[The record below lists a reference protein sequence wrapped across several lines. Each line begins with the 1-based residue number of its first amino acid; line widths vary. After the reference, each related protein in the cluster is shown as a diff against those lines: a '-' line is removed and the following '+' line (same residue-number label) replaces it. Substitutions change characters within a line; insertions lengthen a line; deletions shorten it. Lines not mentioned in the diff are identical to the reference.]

1 MKPPHKLALFLMATA
16 MGHPIANGVEPRN
29 AYVIDSQKS
38 KIEVQVAREGFFK
51 AFGHDHLISAK
62 EFSGE
67 VQLDS
72 AKLGNSS
79 VSFTI
84 EAKSLAVV
92 DPGESEKDRQDVQTT
107 MLGEQVLDVEHY
119 PQIQFSSSSVKVVS
133 NKKGIYE
140 LQIEGTLSLHGAK
153 KPVTT
158 PVRAQIMEDGT
169 LSVYAEVP
177 LLQSDYGITPI
188 KVAGGTVRVKDR
200 LKLTFQILARKS
212 S

>member
-1 MKPPHKLALFLMATA
+1 MFLLAVAVGRPVA
-16 MGHPIANGVEPRN
+16 YGVESHQ
-29 AYVIDSQKS
+29 AYVVDSQKS

-62 EFSGE
+62 EFSGD
-67 VQLDS
+67 VQFDS
-72 AKLGNSS
+72 ARLENSS

-92 DPGESEKDRQDVQTT
+92 DPGESEKDRKDVQAT
-107 MLGEQVLDVEHY
+107 MLGEQVLDVARY

-133 NKKGIYE
+133 KKKGIYE
-140 LQIEGTLSLHGAK
+140 LQVEGTLTLHGAK
-153 KPVTT
+153 KSVTV

-169 LSVYAEVP
+169 LSVFAEVL
-177 LLQSDYGITPI
+177 LLQSDYGITPV

-200 LKLTFQILARKS
+200 LKLTFQILARKAS
-212 S
+212 EAPTK

>member
-1 MKPPHKLALFLMATA
+1 MRSARNLAILFLAVA
-16 MGHPIANGVEPRN
+16 VGRPVAHGVESRE

-38 KIEVQVAREGFFK
+38 KIDVQVAREGFFK
-51 AFGHDHLISAK
+51 AFGHDHLVSAK

-72 AKLGNSS
+72 AKLENSS

-107 MLGEQVLDVEHY
+107 MLGEQVLDVARY
-119 PQIQFSSSSVKVVS
+119 PQIQFSSTSVKVVS
-133 NKKGIYE
+133 NRKGIYE
-140 LQIEGTLSLHGAK
+140 LQVEGTLSLHGAK
-153 KPVTT
+153 QSITT
-158 PVRAQIMEDGT
+158 PVRAQIMKDGT
-169 LSVYAEVP
+169 LSVYADVP
-177 LLQSDYGITPI
+177 LLQSDYGIIPV

-200 LKLTFQILARKS
+200 LKLTLQILARKAS
-212 S
+212 